1 MYDFVVVLKLK
12 NSTIFGIVCS
22 GIGSGSKALAFNA
35 TTNRSFASER
45 LNSTSYDSSY
55 LIFGQG

>member
-1 MYDFVVVLKLK
+1 MYDIVVIVKLK

-35 TTNRSFASER
+35 TTNRSFAS
-45 LNSTSYDSSY
+45 
-55 LIFGQG
+55 